1 MRRLRPPRRRRP
13 RARPADPLTLSPDWQ
28 LWIADNLLAGAPLD
42 ELLSTLLRHGVPR
55 PEIDAQLGAIR
66 ASPAFLAAQRH
77 LRAARRLD
85 LVARLHQQLDATRS
99 LPRAIE
105 RVAGLDAERFFDRYY
120 ATNTPVVLTDVVTAW
135 PAFGRWTPAY
145 LKERFGDVEVMAA
158 FGRESDPDYD
168 LHTPA
173 LSRPVRFGDFVDRV
187 LAAGESNDLYLVA
200 NNRNSDRD
208 GLRALFDDVTLPE
221 GWLDPARLQGS
232 TAFWFG
238 PGGTVTPMHHDTSNI
253 LFGNLY
259 GQKRFLLV
267 APWETAL
274 LQSTRGVYSLVDPE
288 KPDLERFPGFARVT
302 VREVVLSPGEMLFIP
317 VGWWHHVRALSLS
330 INLAF
335 TNFVRDNAFDWFRP
349 GER

>member
-13 RARPADPLTLSPDWQ
+13 RARSLPPLTLSADWQ
-28 LWIADNLLAGAPLD
+28 VWIADNLLAGAPLD
-42 ELLSTLLRHGVPR
+42 ELLATLLRHGVPR
-55 PEIDAQLGAIR
+55 PEIDAQIGSIR
-66 ASPAFLAAQRH
+66 SSPVFVAAQRH
-77 LRAARRLD
+77 ARAARRLE

-99 LPRAIE
+99 LPGAVE
-105 RVAGLDAERFFDRYY
+105 RVAGLDAESFFERYY
-120 ATNTPVVLTDVVTAW
+120 ATCTPVVLTDVVTAW

-145 LKERFGDVEVMAA
+145 LKERFGHVEVLAA
-158 FGRESDPDYD
+158 LGRESDPDYD
-168 LHTPA
+168 LHTA
-173 LSRPVRFGDFVDRV
+173 TLSRPVPFGDFVDRV

-208 GLRALFDDVTLPE
+208 GLRPLFDDVSLPE
-221 GWLDPARLQGS
+221 GWLDPTRLRGS
-232 TAFWFG
+232 TALWFG
-238 PGGTVTPMHHDTSNI
+238 PAGTVTPLHHDTSNI

-259 GQKRFLLV
+259 GEKRFLLV

-288 KPDLERFPGFARVT
+288 RPDLERFPGFARAT
-302 VREVVLSPGEMLFIP
+302 VREVVLAPGEMLFLP
-317 VGWWHHVRALSLS
+317 VGWWHHVRALSVS

-335 TNFVRDNAFDWFRP
+335 TNFMRDNAFDWFRP